1 MYSVLLFS
9 GKILIFQGYKTECV
23 VLYAIG
29 KVHVHADHWTV
40 KNSDYSVFQ
49 HIADTE
55 ETACEHSRGSKKGK
69 HCSYVQ
75 VIWLQIYVIFDM
87 LFSLKIFFQLL
98 SVSAETWN
106 FCSKSKQKIF
116 IFIQENL
123 KNSMWNWTRTQV
135 LSLLAF
141 YGLSCI
147 YVLLN
152 GNEKVD
158 QPTSASLWLYSRKTR
173 NSKSQPEP
181 DLPGS

>member
-1 MYSVLLFS
+1 MLYEKFMCMLTIGQWKTVIIAYFS
-9 GKILIFQGYKTECV
+9 TLMTLRRLHVSIQGEAKKE
-23 VLYAIG
+23 
-29 KVHVHADHWTV
+29 
-40 KNSDYSVFQ
+40 N
-49 HIADTE
+49 IAPMLRSFD
-55 ETACEHSRGSKKGK
+55 SK
-69 HCSYVQ
+69 YM
-75 VIWLQIYVIFDM
+75 WYLM
-87 LFSLKIFFQLL
+87 LFSLKIFFHLL

-123 KNSMWNWTRTQV
+123 KNSMWNLTRTQV

-152 GNEKVD
+152 ENEKVD
-158 QPTSASLWLYSRKTR
+158 QPISASFWLYSRKTR